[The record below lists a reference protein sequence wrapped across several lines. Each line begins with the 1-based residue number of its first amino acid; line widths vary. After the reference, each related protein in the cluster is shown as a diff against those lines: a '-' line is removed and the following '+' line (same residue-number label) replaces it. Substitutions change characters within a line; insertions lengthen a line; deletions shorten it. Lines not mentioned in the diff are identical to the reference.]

1 MLNVGCKLSDR
12 NFGAKVSV
20 CFPRGDAYDEHAA
33 KLKKFLSKH
42 ADKIESLLLSG
53 ELEAVFDGARQERD
67 GRIEPTISSAVQN
80 RPDVPVAPVAVYA
93 PWPREGS
100 VTKKDIAA
108 AWEIGASSWDRLVGA
123 LASPPARV
131 ASPVGKDGNP
141 VPNAPA
147 RWWVADVEEI
157 MRKRGIQRRRIVVK
171 G

>member
-1 MLNVGCKLSDR
+1 MGVSFTYNSEFGGKIIVGLPKRLDR
-12 NFGAKVSV
+12 RVGMAL
-20 CFPRGDAYDEHAA
+20 CDAVEGLVQRFFEDG
-33 KLKKFLSKH
+33 
-42 ADKIESLLLSG
+42 G
-53 ELEAVFDGARQERD
+53 ELCDAGSVAA
-67 GRIEPTISSAVQN
+67 SAAAAA
-80 RPDVPVAPVAVYA
+80 PDVPAAPVAVYA

-157 MRKRGIQRRRIVVK
+157 MRKRGIQRRRIVK